1 MRVRKSRLDIF
12 PGAVR
17 DEGIMLMESEGLLT
31 GGGETVLEAAL
42 GARKAALTAD
52 RLAQGID
59 PRSAR
64 GEEGPVTSRLYT
76 NPDLARGLI
85 RIKGCESGDTREQ
98 AAEEAGRC
106 MQCHC
111 DECLRGC
118 AYLRR
123 FNKHPRLAEP
133 GDIQQYADNNGGPPL
148 NRAMNACALCGPM
161 HCHLSPRVRYGP
173 CMQDGAG
180 KHGGYGQDAA
190 GGPMNL
196 RCWIC
201 FFPTER
207 HIFAESS
214 PAQPC
219 RYVFFPGCQA
229 AAIAPEAVIAAYEDL
244 CTRLKGGVALMLG
257 CCGAIAHWAGRGE
270 MYGEVRD
277 KIAAELAALEDPV
290 IIAGCPS
297 CMKLLSE
304 QDMAETVGIWTV
316 LRDRGLPDGA
326 RGGGRAVLHDACGAR
341 GYPETRSAV
350 RHIMEELGYQLI
362 EEEYSGDS
370 TQCCG
375 YGGLTAYADRETA
388 GDMAKSCL
396 KTPGAQY
403 VSYCMACRDRFA
415 REGADSRHILEL
427 VYGIDAGAPP
437 DISKKRHNRLTLKN
451 RLLSELWG
459 EEGESTERPYR
470 VDFTQ
475 EALKMMD
482 ERMILKTDI
491 YNVLD
496 YMLKSGEAVEDAE
509 SGMLIARKRCGNV
522 TFWTAYTETAEG
534 YTVHRAYSHRMTVE
548 KRN

>member
-1 MRVRKSRLDIF
+1 MPLAAHEFALLD
-12 PGAVR
+12 
-17 DEGIMLMESEGLLT
+17 MLFSN
-31 GGGETVLEAAL
+31 GE
-42 GARKAALTAD
+42 
-52 RLAQGID
+52 
-59 PRSAR
+59 
-64 GEEGPVTSRLYT
+64 
-76 NPDLARGLI
+76 
-85 RIKGCESGDTREQ
+85 
-98 AAEEAGRC
+98 
-106 MQCHC
+106 
-111 DECLRGC
+111 
-118 AYLRR
+118 AYLCR
-123 FNKHPRLAEP
+123 KQP
-133 GDIQQYADNNGGPPL
+133 G
-148 NRAMNACALCGPM
+148 
-161 HCHLSPRVRYGP
+161 HSH
-173 CMQDGAG
+173 
-180 KHGGYGQDAA
+180 
-190 GGPMNL
+190 
-196 RCWIC
+196 
-201 FFPTER
+201 
-207 HIFAESS
+207 
-214 PAQPC
+214 C

>member
-1 MRVRKSRLDIF
+1 
-12 PGAVR
+12 
-17 DEGIMLMESEGLLT
+17 
-31 GGGETVLEAAL
+31 
-42 GARKAALTAD
+42 
-52 RLAQGID
+52 
-59 PRSAR
+59 
-64 GEEGPVTSRLYT
+64 
-76 NPDLARGLI
+76 
-85 RIKGCESGDTREQ
+85 
-98 AAEEAGRC
+98 
-106 MQCHC
+106 
-111 DECLRGC
+111 
-118 AYLRR
+118 
-123 FNKHPRLAEP
+123 
-133 GDIQQYADNNGGPPL
+133 
-148 NRAMNACALCGPM
+148 
-161 HCHLSPRVRYGP
+161 
-173 CMQDGAG
+173 
-180 KHGGYGQDAA
+180 
-190 GGPMNL
+190 
-196 RCWIC
+196 
-201 FFPTER
+201 
-207 HIFAESS
+207 
-214 PAQPC
+214 
-219 RYVFFPGCQA
+219 
-229 AAIAPEAVIAAYEDL
+229 
-244 CTRLKGGVALMLG
+244 
-257 CCGAIAHWAGRGE
+257 
-270 MYGEVRD
+270 
-277 KIAAELAALEDPV
+277 
-290 IIAGCPS
+290 
-297 CMKLLSE
+297 
-304 QDMAETVGIWTV
+304 MAETVGIWTV

-341 GYPETRSAV
+341 GYPETRCAV